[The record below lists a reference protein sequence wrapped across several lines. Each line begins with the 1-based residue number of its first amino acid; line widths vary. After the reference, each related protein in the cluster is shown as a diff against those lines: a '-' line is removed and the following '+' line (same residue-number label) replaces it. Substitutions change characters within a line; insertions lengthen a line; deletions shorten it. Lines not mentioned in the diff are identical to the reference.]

1 MKRKMISYLMVGV
14 LSLTFSA
21 CSSDDEGDNGN
32 GNPTEI
38 LLVEHN
44 NKVVG
49 WGKGRANTDA
59 YLSLSVG
66 DGQIQSFRTVD
77 DNDIETQELVD
88 LVFPGD
94 WGNNDGELTIT
105 APGSSGAGGAEWE
118 YCTNWQRK
126 KGTQLGELDDFDL
139 SDFENV
145 KNAAQLI
152 ALHEEYRSIYSYHD
166 WLAGTEVNMG
176 SSFLIRTYEGRLA
189 IAYVQNVQGVYGD
202 TQAKLTLKIKVMP
215 DLD

>member
-1 MKRKMISYLMVGV
+1 MKKSILNYLLVASISLGII
-14 LSLTFSA
+14 S
-21 CSSDDEGDNGN
+21 CQDDDSNGGGPN
-32 GNPTEI
+32 LPDI
-38 LLVEHN
+38 PLVEHN
-44 NKVVG
+44 NKIFG
-49 WGKGRANTDA
+49 WGEGRTNTDA

-105 APGSSGAGGAEWE
+105 APSSDGAGGAEWE

-126 KGTQLGELDDFDL
+126 KGTQLGALDNDFDL

-152 ALHEEYRSIYSYHD
+152 ALHEEYNSVYSYYD

-202 TQAKLTLKIKVMP
+202 DQAKVTLKIKVMP

>member
-1 MKRKMISYLMVGV
+1 MQRNFLSYLV
-14 LSLTFSA
+14 LVCAMFGFIS
-21 CSSDDEGDNGN
+21 CSSDDESGNENDN
-32 GNPTEI
+32 PLDI
-38 LLVEHN
+38 PLVEHN
-44 NKVVG
+44 NKVIG
-49 WGKGRANTDA
+49 WGKGRLNTDA
-59 YLSLSVG
+59 YLSLSMG
-66 DGQIQSFRTVD
+66 DGQIQTFRTVD
-77 DNDIETQELVD
+77 DNDVETQELVD

-105 APGSSGAGGAEWE
+105 APSSDGAGGAEYE

-145 KNAAQLI
+145 KYASQLI
-152 ALHEEYRSIYSYHD
+152 SLHEEYTNVYSYHD

-189 IAYVQNVQGVYGD
+189 IAYIQNVQGVYGD
-202 TQAKLTLKIKVMP
+202 EFAKITLKIKVMP

>member
-1 MKRKMISYLMVGV
+1 MKSKMFSYLMMGF
-14 LSLTFSA
+14 LSFGFIA
-21 CSSDDEGDNGN
+21 CSDDEDGN
-32 GNPTEI
+32 NNNNNPAEI
-38 LLVEHN
+38 LLVEHS
-44 NKVVG
+44 NKVLG
-49 WGKGRANTDA
+49 WGKGRMNTDA

-105 APGSSGAGGAEWE
+105 APSSSGAGGAEWE

-139 SDFENV
+139 NDFENV
-145 KNAAQLI
+145 KNVAQLM
-152 ALHEEYRSIYSYHD
+152 ALHQEYTSVYSYHD
-166 WLAGTEVNMG
+166 WLAGTDVNMG

-202 TQAKLTLKIKVMP
+202 EFAKLTLKIKVMP